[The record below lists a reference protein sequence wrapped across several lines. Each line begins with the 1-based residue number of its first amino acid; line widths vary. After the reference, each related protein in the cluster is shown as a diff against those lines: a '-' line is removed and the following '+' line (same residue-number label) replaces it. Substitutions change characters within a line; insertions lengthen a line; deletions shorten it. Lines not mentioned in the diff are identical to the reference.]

1 MGLLDGGIKKI
12 IGNAAA
18 GIFLDFTIIRKES
31 VLSVNPW
38 EAPVTT
44 STSYACKGIVSKF
57 KQYEID
63 GENVKIN
70 DKKIV
75 LLAEGLAITPELGD
89 LIQVPNDTRKYEVVG
104 MVTRDPAGA
113 TITAHCR

>member
-12 IGNAAA
+12 VGNAVA
-18 GIFLDFTIIRKES
+18 GIFLDFTLIRVES
-31 VLSVNPW
+31 VLPVNPW
-38 EAPVTT
+38 EPPVNITT
-44 STSYACKGIVSKF
+44 EYRCKGIVSKF

-75 LLAEGLAITPELGD
+75 LLAEGLDVTPVLGD
-89 LIQVPNDTRKYEVVG
+89 FIRVPNDTRKYEIVG
-104 MVTRDPAGA
+104 QVTRDPAGA